1 VTAKPWKLAD
11 PADFQELDLR
21 VHALLADVPLHDVW
35 QLDLPGGP
43 PESTVDDVRRYM
55 SVESLAQLNW
65 VVRGLFGLRRWLGRV
80 FGWDAG
86 EESPL
91 PGPES
96 YLHRLT
102 PEDRAAATAELGSF
116 DGPFRVIYG
125 DARERVGEIRNATVH
140 AFSVHALE
148 TTPSGVRLFWAIY
161 VAPVGRMT
169 GLYMALID
177 PFRRLFVY
185 PAILRHI
192 HRSWTADHPRPG
204 RFG

>member
-1 VTAKPWKLAD
+1 MRPWKLAD
-11 PADFQELDLR
+11 PADFQKLDLR
-21 VHALLADVPLHDVW
+21 VHVLLADVPLHDVW

-43 PESTVDDVRRYM
+43 PETTVDDLRRYL
-55 SVESLAQLNW
+55 SFETLAEPNW
-65 VVRGLFGLRRWLGRV
+65 VVRGLFGLRSLLGRV
-80 FGWDAG
+80 FSWDSDG
-86 EESPL
+86 ESPP

-116 DGPFRVIYG
+116 DGPFRAIYG
-125 DARERVGEIRNATVH
+125 DAREAVGEIRNATVH

-148 TTPSGVRLFWAIY
+148 PTSDGWRLFWAIY
-161 VAPVGRMT
+161 VKPVGRIT
-169 GLYMALID
+169 AFYMALID

-192 HRSWTADHPRPG
+192 HRSWTADHPR
-204 RFG
+204 